1 MDQFFSLLFS
11 SLRQIVSILQGFQI
25 SALGFT
31 VSFWDIELAIFV
43 LSVLAPLLFAVKS
56 PRVGSVLNSLH
67 SERNDKK

>member
-11 SLRQIVSILQGFQI
+11 CLSQIVSILQGFQF
-25 SALGFT
+25 SAFGFT
-31 VSFWDIELAIFV
+31 VSFWDFELAIFV

>member
-31 VSFWDIELAIFV
+31 VSLWDIELAIFV

>member
-11 SLRQIVSILQGFQI
+11 SLSQIVSILQSFQF

-31 VSFWDIELAIFV
+31 ISLWDFELAIFV

>member
-11 SLRQIVSILQGFQI
+11 SLSQIVSILQGFQI

-31 VSFWDIELAIFV
+31 VSLWDIELAIFV

-56 PRVGSVLNSLH
+56 PRVGSFLNSLH